1 MEQKRDYYEVLGV
14 AKTATEQE
22 IKAAYKKMAIKYHPD
37 RQGDKSEAEK
47 KEAEAKFKEAA
58 EAYDV
63 LHDPQKR
70 QRYDQFGFAGVGG
83 AAGGYQN
90 MSMDDIF
97 SQFGDIFAD
106 LFGGGASFSSGF
118 GSGFSGFGGF
128 GGSRGQRKPQHRG
141 GDLRLKVRLTL
152 KECATGVTKKF
163 KVRKKVTCNH
173 CHGSGTENGSGDMQ
187 TCNTCHGTG
196 YVLRSQR
203 SVFGMMQTQSVC
215 PDCQG
220 EGTIIKNKCHLCGGT
235 GVMTG
240 DEVVEVKI
248 PAGVQDGMVLT
259 VPGKGD
265 AAIRNGV
272 PGDIQVFIEVDE
284 NKDFIRQGNDL
295 IYNLLLDLPTA
306 VLGGNV
312 EIPTLDGKVKLKI
325 DAGTQPGKVLR
336 LRGKGLPAVQ
346 GYGYG
351 MGDLI
356 VNVSVYI
363 PETLSRDEREA
374 FEKMR
379 SSDNITPNQSMK
391 TKIFN
396 RFKQMFE

>member
-1 MEQKRDYYEVLGV
+1 MAEQKRDYYEVLGV
-14 AKTATEQE
+14 AKNATEQE

-47 KEAEAKFKEAA
+47 KEAETKFKEAA

-83 AAGGYQN
+83 AGGFGGQG

-97 SQFGDIFAD
+97 SQFGDIFSD
-106 LFGGGASFSSGF
+106 LFGGGASFGGGF
-118 GSGFSGFGGF
+118 GGGFGGF
-128 GGSRGQRKPQHRG
+128 GGRSGARRQQHRG
-141 GDLRLKVRLTL
+141 GDLRLKVKLTL

-163 KVRKKVTCNH
+163 KVRKKVTCSH
-173 CHGSGTENGSGDMQ
+173 CHGSGAENGSADSQ
-187 TCNTCHGTG
+187 TCQTCHGNG

-220 EGTIIKNKCHLCGGT
+220 EGKIIKNKCHLCGGT
-235 GVMTG
+235 GVQTG

-248 PAGVQDGMVLT
+248 PAGVQDGMVLN

-265 AAIRNGV
+265 AGMHNGI
-272 PGDIQVFIEVDE
+272 PGDIQVFIEVEQD
-284 NKDFIRQGNDL
+284 KDFVRQDNDL
-295 IYNLLLDLPTA
+295 IYNLLIDVPTA
-306 VLGGNV
+306 VLGGQV
-312 EIPTLDGKVKLKI
+312 EVPTLESKVMLKI
-325 DAGTQPGKVLR
+325 EPGTQPGKVLR
-336 LRGKGLPAVQ
+336 LRGKGLPALQ

-351 MGDLI
+351 NGDLI
-356 VNVSVYI
+356 VNISVYI
-363 PETLSRDEREA
+363 PETLSREEREA
-374 FEKMR
+374 FERMR
-379 SSDNITPNQSMK
+379 QSDNMKPTQSVRQRL
-391 TKIFN
+391 FN
-396 RFKQMFE
+396 HFKKLFE